1 MPSKPRLA
9 YKYAKDRPIKVARQA
24 VLHRTPQLVVLS
36 MLLVDSLTGKVPII
50 DVDLEPKRVLYVATY
65 AHGAAAP
72 AVFVENECM
81 TTREALLIWFPTL
94 KGWKIHSA
102 MVDPYHSE
110 LRICMVRHLGAR
122 RVRRL

>member
-24 VLHRTPQLVVLS
+24 VLHRTPELVVLS

-50 DVDLEPKRVLYVATY
+50 DADLGPDRVLYVSTY
-65 AHGAAAP
+65 AHGTGVP
-72 AVFVENECM
+72 TVFVESARM
-81 TTREALLIWFPTL
+81 TAREALLIWFPTL
-94 KGWKIHSA
+94 KGWKVHSA

-122 RVRRL
+122 GR